1 MQIKMPEMPVE
12 FDPARLLVYPVFALL
27 DQGQRCDTQTAM
39 PKLYASEMGAR
50 VATRAME
57 VMGAYGLSEEDQMAR
72 LFRDA
77 RVMTVPD
84 GTSDIQRLLIAKNIT
99 GLSAY

>member
-1 MQIKMPEMPVE
+1 M
-12 FDPARLLVYPVFALL
+12 A
-27 DQGQRCDTQTAM
+27 
-39 PKLYASEMGAR
+39 KLYASEMGAR
-50 VATRAME
+50 VTSRAME
-57 VMGAYGLSEEDQMAR
+57 VMGAYGLSEDDPMPR